1 MSLELWTVYDHP
13 RDAPEW
19 FLARKY
25 VLDGPTAVTV
35 RGRTLD
41 DVRSLLPPG
50 LFCLKRHPADDP
62 AIVEVWL

>member
-13 RDAPEW
+13 RDAPDE

-25 VLDGPTAVTV
+25 VLDQPTTVTV

-50 LFCLKRHPADDP
+50 LYRLPRQPADDP
-62 AIVEVWL
+62 VIVEVWL